1 MFNSAHNPNN
11 CGRSGSSKGFSS
23 VESAVNRECES
34 GKVCT
39 SVQMLR
45 NGSFYNARIKGEK
58 QAEAASSENY
68 R

>member
-34 GKVCT
+34 G
-39 SVQMLR
+39 SVRSVEMLR